1 MHRLL
6 RAGYPVSIST
16 DDSSVFGT
24 TASRE
29 LSLAAVAG
37 GLTTRQLV
45 ALAAAPLDHA
55 FETDDATMRA
65 MRDEFAAAT
74 ERALAAC
81 GCTEHMGQR
90 AGTGKAPVRLKL

>member
-45 ALAAAPLDHA
+45 ALAGR
-55 FETDDATMRA
+55 DARGRGVGVLATLGGGGDAREATRTRSARRA
-65 MRDEFAAAT
+65 RVRAT
-74 ERALAAC
+74 KRARER
-81 GCTEHMGQR
+81 R
-90 AGTGKAPVRLKL
+90 SVRGAEA